1 MVVRSFRAMRAPAE
15 LMMTG
20 TVQDMCAVRHACL
33 VPVSTEH
40 LWEVTA
46 RWLATGLAS
55 RERVVYFADETE
67 DLVLRRLGEDSVA
80 VDPALDSGQLV
91 VVSTEQTRAVV
102 DGPASGL
109 RVLLRDHAADAADA
123 GWTGLRLAGEGW
135 HALRRSGPGV
145 GKLLELE
152 DVLEEA
158 VAGDP
163 NTRMLCR
170 YDRRHFD
177 EAAVGALRAA
187 HHTELVTPGMYD
199 DNLLRI
205 STVGTHGRAGTS
217 GGAETIGVRLAG
229 EVDHSNRAEISR
241 ALDGAIDVALRS
253 PTSAAEITVDVSSL
267 RFLDVGGAME
277 LVRTADCFP
286 VSHVLVV
293 VGAAPRVVRVLD
305 RCGAPFAPRMV
316 VRPRAAG

>member
-1 MVVRSFRAMRAPAE
+1 VE

-20 TVQDMCAVRHACL
+20 TVEDMCAVRHACL

-40 LWEVTA
+40 LWEVTS
-46 RWLATGLAS
+46 RWLATGLDAK
-55 RERVVYFADETE
+55 ERVVYFADGTE
-67 DLVLRRLGEDSVA
+67 EMLLRRLGEDSVA
-80 VDPALDSGQLV
+80 VDPALDSGQLLIV
-91 VVSTEQTRAVV
+91 TTEQTRAVV
-102 DGPASGL
+102 DGPAAGL
-109 RVLLRDHAADAADA
+109 RVLLRDHADQAAVN

-158 VAGDP
+158 AIENP

-170 YDRRHFD
+170 YDQRHFD
-177 EAAVGALRAA
+177 AATVGTLRAA
-187 HHTELVTPGMYD
+187 HHTELVTPEMYD

-205 STVGTHGRAGTS
+205 STVGPS
-217 GGAETIGVRLAG
+217 GVRLAG

-241 ALDGAIDVALRS
+241 ALDGALDSVLRS
-253 PTSAAEITVDVSSL
+253 PMSATEITVDVSSL

-277 LVRTADCFP
+277 LVRAADRFP
-286 VSHVLVV
+286 DDHLLVV

-305 RCGAPFAPRMV
+305 RCGAPFAPRLV
-316 VRPRAAG
+316 VRPRAGG